1 MKQQSKDPFEAAF
14 EEQEDSPP
22 DSPVAA
28 AVVADDVQTLQNP
41 TVTNTLADAQ
51 EDDDPVLVPRDPS
64 SSSSMATTSAAHM
77 PVSSRVRV
85 PSASAAKN
93 KDKDDDEEEEEETME
108 VELSKFPS
116 SGDPDKMAKMQS
128 VPFLFC
134 SSSCFQIIIF
144 VLFYGCLAFITSY
157 S

>member
-28 AVVADDVQTLQNP
+28 AVVADDVQTRNP
-41 TVTNTLADAQ
+41 TVTNTLFDAQ
-51 EDDDPVLVPRDPS
+51 EDDSLLVPRDPS
-64 SSSSMATTSAAHM
+64 SSSSMATTSTAHM
-77 PVSSRVRV
+77 PITSRVRV

-93 KDKDDDEEEEEETME
+93 KDKDDDEEEEEENME

-128 VPFLFC
+128 VPLLFC
-134 SSSCFQIIIF
+134 SSSCFHDFFIF
-144 VLFYGCLAFITSY
+144 YFTSY
-157 S
+157 SLS